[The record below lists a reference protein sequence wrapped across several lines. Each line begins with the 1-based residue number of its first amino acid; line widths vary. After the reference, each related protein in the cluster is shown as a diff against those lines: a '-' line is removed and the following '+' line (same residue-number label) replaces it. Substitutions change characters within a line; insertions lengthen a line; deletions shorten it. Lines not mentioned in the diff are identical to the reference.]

1 MNIHISVEMRM
12 LPNRLR
18 INYLV
23 GFFLVL
29 PVIFFYGFVFEY
41 SMDVALDRDAYVSIM
56 LHPFQG
62 REEPLLHFISYILG
76 FLFSNPFFKLFF
88 IQLAFFVLFV
98 MTIFKFN
105 KSYQLSG
112 FNKVLIVLLVFLSV
126 FSNMM
131 GVQLRI
137 GYATIMFLFIVFYLN
152 IKPSMKTLPIFILPC
167 LMHFGIVFA
176 VLSYY
181 LFYVCK
187 INSITRFVYIVA
199 ITIIVSTV
207 SIKFLPFI
215 LESIGINAYYFMY
228 LEDGIDLGRALPF
241 SVIFFL
247 LFSMLSIFFFSKDY
261 SENIEFWY
269 GNFGIVLVYIGL
281 FLELYLAFKM
291 LVPISAF
298 LYIYIINKIQLS
310 DKSNW
315 LLTSILLLL
324 FPLSFYMLVN
334 QVGLV

>member
-41 SMDVALDRDAYVSIM
+41 SMDVALDREAYLSIM

-137 GYATIMFLFIVFYLN
+137 GYATIIFLFIVFYLN

-176 VLSYY
+176 ILSYY
-181 LFYVCK
+181 LFYFLK
-187 INSITRFVYIVA
+187 INTRVRFIYILSISIV
-199 ITIIVSTV
+199 
-207 SIKFLPFI
+207 I
-215 LESIGINAYYFMY
+215 LTLAVGFFPYLLEMAGLSAYYFTY
-228 LEDGIDLGRALPF
+228 LEKDIDFGRALPF
-241 SVIFFL
+241 SVLLFL
-247 LFSMLSIFFFSKDY
+247 LTSILSMFVLNYNQKD
-261 SENIEFWY
+261 IDFWY
-269 GNFGIVLVYIGL
+269 GNFGLVLVYLGL
-281 FLELYLAFKM
+281 FLEFYVAFKM

>member
-1 MNIHISVEMRM
+1 M
-12 LPNRLR
+12 LPNKLK

-23 GFFLVL
+23 GFFLLL
-29 PVIFFYGFVFEY
+29 PVIFLYGFVFEY

-56 LHPFQG
+56 LYPFQG
-62 REEPLLHFISYILG
+62 REEPLLHFISYMLG

-88 IQLAFFVLFV
+88 IQLFFFILFII
-98 MTIFKFN
+98 TIFKFN
-105 KSYQLSG
+105 KPYQLG
-112 FNKVLIVLLVFLSV
+112 GLNKIFIVILIFLSV
-126 FSNMM
+126 FSNML

-137 GYATIMFLFIVFYLN
+137 GYATIIFLFIVFYLN

-167 LMHFGIVFA
+167 LMHFGLVFA

-181 LFYVCK
+181 LFYVFK
-187 INSITRFVYIVA
+187 INSITRFFYIVA
-199 ITIIVSTV
+199 ITIIFSTL

-215 LESIGINAYYFMY
+215 LESIGVNAYYSMY
-228 LEDGIDLGRALPF
+228 LENDMDLGRALPF
-241 SVIFFL
+241 SVMFFL
-247 LFSMLSIFFFSKDY
+247 LFSMLSILFFSKDY
-261 SENIEFWY
+261 YENIGFWY
-269 GNFGIVLVYIGL
+269 GNFGLVLVYLGL

-298 LYIYIINKIQLS
+298 LYIFIINKIKFS
-310 DKSNW
+310 NKSNW
-315 LLTSILLLL
+315 LLLSIVLVL